1 VVQQKEQDITVI
13 IQGCIR
19 QNEKSR
25 EVLYRKFFGYAMS
38 VALLYAKERNDAI
51 EIVDDSFIKVF
62 HEIKR
67 YDTSKPFK
75 IWLRKIVINTAIDK
89 YRKELKRGV
98 MVDVQELTLQ
108 DSHQDVV
115 GSITFKEIINML
127 KYLPQLHRTVFCLYE
142 IEGYS
147 HEEIS
152 KELRIPESSSRVYLS
167 RSRKRLQEIFKLHFN
182 TGHK

>member
-1 VVQQKEQDITVI
+1 MVQQKEQDITVI

-89 YRKELKRGV
+89 YRKELKRGT

-108 DSHQDVV
+108 DSHQDIV
-115 GSITFKEIINML
+115 GSITFKE
-127 KYLPQLHRTVFCLYE
+127 
-142 IEGYS
+142 
-147 HEEIS
+147 
-152 KELRIPESSSRVYLS
+152 
-167 RSRKRLQEIFKLHFN
+167 
-182 TGHK
+182 

>member
-1 VVQQKEQDITVI
+1 MVKQEEQDITVI

-152 KELRIPESSSRVYLS
+152 KELKIPESSSRVYLS
-167 RSRKRLQEIFKLHFN
+167 
-182 TGHK
+182 